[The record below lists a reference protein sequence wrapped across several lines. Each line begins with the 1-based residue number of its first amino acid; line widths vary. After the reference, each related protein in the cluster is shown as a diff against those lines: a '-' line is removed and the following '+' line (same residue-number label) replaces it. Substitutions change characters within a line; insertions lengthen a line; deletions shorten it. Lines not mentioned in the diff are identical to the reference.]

1 MAEEPVVQRDGQIA
15 ADQEV
20 MFVNRELRT
29 KITERAPIEELHK
42 TARRIGYR
50 PLRYDGLKKALLGLT
65 TIEEVEKATPIEF
78 VS

>member
-29 KITERAPIEELHK
+29 KITERAPIEELLK